1 MLCPLVL
8 AFDLCIVCISSL
20 PSVLKHS
27 TLSVQATQ
35 VRKTNY
41 VPEKGVNYNPDKNHT
56 CTVYAGTM
64 VQQVTGKADA
74 SMLTEHVQLALTS
87 CI

>member
-1 MLCPLVL
+1 M
-8 AFDLCIVCISSL
+8 CISSL
-20 PSVLKHS
+20 PSVMRHS

-64 VQQVTGKADA
+64 VQQVTGKQMQACKH
-74 SMLTEHVQLALTS
+74 SMCSWL
-87 CI
+87 